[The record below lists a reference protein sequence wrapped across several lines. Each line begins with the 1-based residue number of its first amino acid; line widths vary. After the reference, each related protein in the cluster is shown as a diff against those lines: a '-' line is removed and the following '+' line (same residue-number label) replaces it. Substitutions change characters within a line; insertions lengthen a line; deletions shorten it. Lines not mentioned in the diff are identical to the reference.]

1 MDLEVTVAMPCL
13 DEARTVGV
21 CIEKARRALEALG
34 ARGEIV
40 IADNGSRD
48 GSAEIAARSG
58 ARVVHVDARGYGH
71 ACKAAVSAARGRYVV
86 MGDADDSY
94 DFGEMHRLLAR
105 LDAGADLVMGSRF
118 RGHIVDG
125 AMPWMN
131 RYVGTPAMSR
141 LVNHLFETGLT
152 DVNCG
157 LRALKRDIW
166 PRLALRAG
174 GMELASE
181 MVIRAAREGLRI
193 DEVPV
198 TLHPGGRGRPP
209 HLRPLRDGMRHL
221 ALMLAHANARFR

>member
-1 MDLEVTVAMPCL
+1 MDLEISVAMPCL

-21 CIEKARRALEALG
+21 CIEKAQRALEALKM
-34 ARGEIV
+34 RGEV
-40 IADNGSRD
+40 VVADNGSRD
-48 GSAEIAARSG
+48 GSPEIAARAG
-58 ARVVHVDARGYGH
+58 ARVVRVHARGYGH
-71 ACKAAVSAARGRYVV
+71 ACIAAVSAARGRYVV

-94 DFGEMHRLLAR
+94 DFGEMDRLVAR
-105 LDAGADLVMGSRF
+105 LSAGADLVMGSRF
-118 RGHIVDG
+118 RGRIVDG

-131 RYVGTPAMSR
+131 RYLGTPAMSA
-141 LVNHLFETGLT
+141 LLNLLFETGVS

-157 LRALKRDIW
+157 LRGLRRDIW
-166 PRLALRAG
+166 PRLALSAG

-193 DEVPV
+193 EEVPV

-221 ALMLAHANARFR
+221 LLMLSHAR